1 MGKRTQFLTVL
12 VVILLLGNPFRAAS
26 QNSYA
31 DSIKLI
37 KNELMAYE
45 SRLNAIEEGLATYK
59 DCDLYSSNYRDC
71 VERMNAFFEENKS
84 LILLQNKALSD
95 IWSRIQDLR
104 EDIDEKMMVLE
115 REKEAEKQRMDLQQ
129 DLSEISLQYD
139 QWGTSFQQLGQMKK
153 KAARDTL
160 QSLKKRDL
168 DLFARYSSKKMQNE
182 DVIAQD
188 PSLESMCN
196 HIETLHKTISE
207 AKDIETVKWGDI
219 IFKVIIIVAVLF
231 FLINLIVS
239 KKNLKNQL
247 NGKKNKH
254 IPSI

>member
-1 MGKRTQFLTVL
+1 MRKRTQILTL
-12 VVILLLGNPFRAAS
+12 LGILLLLGNPFRAVS
-26 QNSYA
+26 QYSYA

-37 KNELMAYE
+37 KNQLLAYE
-45 SRLNAIEEGLATYK
+45 SRLNAIEEGLVTYT

-71 VERMNAFFEENKS
+71 VEQMNAFYEDNKS
-84 LILLQNKALSD
+84 LILLQNKTLSE

-115 REKEAEKQRMDLQQ
+115 REKEAEKQRRELQQ

-139 QWGTSFQQLGQMKK
+139 QWNASFQQLGQMKK
-153 KAARDTL
+153 KVARDTL

-168 DLFARYSSKKMQNE
+168 DLFARYSSKKLQNE
-182 DVIAQD
+182 DIIAQD
-188 PSLESMCN
+188 PSLEYMCN

-219 IFKVIIIVAVLF
+219 IFKVIIIAAVLF